1 MTETTTG
8 SLQPQADV
16 LRPPGQSSTGPM
28 QTIAHP
34 LPVERTDPGWATAA
48 ALYIQAKRSVESA
61 QATQLRAK
69 EALVALT
76 EHPCERG
83 FGVTV
88 SLSDDWRDVDNART
102 TALLGVDLELTSGK
116 GCVGATVSID
126 V

>member
-1 MTETTTG
+1 MTESTAG
-8 SLQPQADV
+8 SSQPQADV
-16 LRPPGQSSTGPM
+16 LRPPGQSSASPA

-34 LPVERTDPGWATAA
+34 LPVERTDPGWAAAA
-48 ALYIQAKRSVESA
+48 ALYIQAKRSVECA

-76 EHPCERG
+76 EHACERG

-88 SLSDDWRDVDNART
+88 SMADDWRGVDNTRT